1 MISRRNFIASTIAAS
16 TLTDVKA
23 QPLAPKII
31 KPTRLKAGDTLGL
44 VCPAAAVSSR
54 QTIDIIRESM
64 AALGLNVKVGKY
76 VYDRYGYLAGK
87 DEDRAADINAMFA
100 DPSVQG
106 ILCVHGGWGCA
117 RLLPLLNYKTIA
129 QNPKIILGYSD
140 ITALLLGIH
149 TQTGLVTFH
158 SPEGAATWNSFTVNY
173 FRKVLMEGE
182 AVLME
187 NPKEIGNN
195 LAQTEDR
202 TETIYKGIAT
212 GPLLGGNLTVLSHLM
227 GTRFLPNWKG
237 SLLFLEDV
245 HEDIYS
251 MDRMMTQ
258 LKLAGV
264 FDDMNGFV
272 FGKCTKCSPG
282 EGYGSLTFDNLFDD
296 HIKPFQKPAYTGAMI
311 GHISHKF
318 TVPLGI
324 QAELN
329 ATNGT
334 IKLLESAVL

>member
-1 MISRRNFIASTIAAS
+1 MASTLAASTI
-16 TLTDVKA
+16 VQKA
-23 QPLAPKII
+23 EAQQNSKKII
-31 KPTRLKAGDTLGL
+31 KPPRLKVGDTLGL
-44 VCPAAAVSSR
+44 VCPAGAVNSR
-54 QTIDIIRESM
+54 QTIDVISESM
-64 AALGLNVKVGKY
+64 AVLGLKVKIGKH

-87 DEDRAADINAMFA
+87 DKARAADLNAMFA
-100 DPSVQG
+100 DSSVQG

-117 RLLPLLNYKTIA
+117 RLLPLLDYKTIA

-158 SPEGAATWNSFTVNY
+158 SPEGAATWNSFTVDY
-173 FRKVLMEGE
+173 FRKILMDGE

-195 LAQTEDR
+195 LTQIEDR
-202 TETIYKGIAT
+202 IETLYQGKAT

-245 HEDIYS
+245 HENIYS
-251 MDRMMTQ
+251 IDRMMTQ

-296 HIKPFQKPAYTGAMI
+296 HIKPTQKPAYAGAMI

-324 QAELN
+324 MAELDAN
-329 ATNGT
+329 SGT